1 MVLLPRRESNVCP
14 FERMKKILV
23 LGDLSKKMIYD
34 TIFGLKPWLD
44 KHVVAEILDVSKG
57 KKIEKMGAEI
67 AVVFGGDG
75 AILSTCRGLG
85 RNQIPIIGRFGF
97 LAEITEKDVCASL
110 EKIFTG
116 NYQVRK
122 RMLLLSRVER
132 AGKTINESMG
142 INEAVISRSSLSRL
156 ISIKL
161 NINGEDVATYRAD
174 GLIISTPLGSTAHSL
189 SAGGPILTPD
199 LNAFII
205 VPICPHTLTNRP
217 LVVSADVKIEMEILS
232 QLNGTGFTVDGQVF
246 TELEMGDKIQVEK
259 SDTEVQ
265 MIDTGTRTFYGVLR
279 EKLNWGG
286 QPNYG
291 RN

>member
-1 MVLLPRRESNVCP
+1 
-14 FERMKKILV
+14 
-23 LGDLSKKMIYD
+23 
-34 TIFGLKPWLD
+34 
-44 KHVVAEILDVSKG
+44 
-57 KKIEKMGAEI
+57 
-67 AVVFGGDG
+67 
-75 AILSTCRGLG
+75 
-85 RNQIPIIGRFGF
+85 
-97 LAEITEKDVCASL
+97 
-110 EKIFTG
+110 
-116 NYQVRK
+116 
-122 RMLLLSRVER
+122 
-132 AGKTINESMG
+132 
-142 INEAVISRSSLSRL
+142 
-156 ISIKL
+156 
-161 NINGEDVATYRAD
+161 
-174 GLIISTPLGSTAHSL
+174 L

-286 QPNYG
+286 LPNYG

>member
-1 MVLLPRRESNVCP
+1 
-14 FERMKKILV
+14 MKKILV
-23 LGDLSKKMIYD
+23 LGDLNKKKIFD
-34 TIFGLKPWLD
+34 TISGLKPWLE
-44 KHVVAEILDVSKG
+44 KHVIAEIVDLSKE
-57 KKIEKMGAEI
+57 KKIEKPGAEI

-85 RNQIPIIGRFGF
+85 RNQIPIIGVHMGRFGF
-97 LAEITEKDVCASL
+97 LAELMERNVCTSL

-116 NYQVRK
+116 NYQIRR
-122 RMLLLSRVER
+122 RMLLLCRVER
-132 AGKTINESMG
+132 DGKIMSESMG
-142 INEAVISRSSLSRL
+142 INDGVISRSSLSRL
-156 ISIKL
+156 VSIKL
-161 NINGEDVATYRAD
+161 NIDGEDVATYRAD
-174 GLIISTPLGSTAHSL
+174 GLIVSTPLGSTAHSL
-189 SAGGPILTPD
+189 SAGGPLLTPD

-217 LVVSADVKIEMEILS
+217 LVVSGDVKIEMEILS
-232 QLNGTGFTVDGQVF
+232 QLSGTGFTVDGQVF
-246 TELEMGDKIQVEK
+246 TELEMGDKIKVVK
-259 SDTEVQ
+259 SDIEVQ

>member
-1 MVLLPRRESNVCP
+1 
-14 FERMKKILV
+14 MKKILV
-23 LGDLSKKMIYD
+23 LGDLSKKKIHD
-34 TIFGLKPWLD
+34 VIFGLKPWLD
-44 KHVVAEILDVSKG
+44 KHVIAEIIDLSKE
-57 KKIEKMGAEI
+57 KKIEKQGAEI

-85 RNQIPIIGRFGF
+85 GNQIPIIGVHMGRFGF
-97 LAEITEKDVCASL
+97 LAELMEKNVCASL
-110 EKIFTG
+110 EKIFIG
-116 NYQVRK
+116 NYLIRK
-122 RMLLLSRVER
+122 RMLLLCRVER
-132 AGKTINESMG
+132 GGKIVNESTG
-142 INEAVISRSSLSRL
+142 INDAVISRSSLSRL
-156 ISIKL
+156 IAIKL
-161 NINGEDVATYRAD
+161 NINGEDVAMYRAD

-189 SAGGPILTPD
+189 SAGGPLLTPD

-217 LVVSADVKIEMEILS
+217 LVVSGDVKIEMEILS
-232 QLNGTGFTVDGQVF
+232 QLSGTGFTVDGQVF
-246 TELEMGDKIQVEK
+246 TELEMGDKIKVER
-259 SDTEVQ
+259 SEIEVQ